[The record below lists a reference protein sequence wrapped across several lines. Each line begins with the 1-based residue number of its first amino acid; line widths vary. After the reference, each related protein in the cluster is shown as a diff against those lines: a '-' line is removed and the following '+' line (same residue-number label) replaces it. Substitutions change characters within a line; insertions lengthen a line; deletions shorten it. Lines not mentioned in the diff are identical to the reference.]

1 MTTFLLSINPQS
13 AVENISNSGLI
24 GSFFILFIAMIIS
37 VAVVFKKV
45 MFKLF
50 DKLNVERLE
59 KDKEADKNRNEFV
72 NYLTQKND
80 IMFEVIKNY
89 SESNDKLRLVLE
101 RILTKL

>member
-1 MTTFLLSINPQS
+1 MTDYLLQINPQV

-24 GSFFILFIAMIIS
+24 GSFFILFIAMIIA

-50 DKLNVERLE
+50 DKLNAERLE